1 MQEATPNR
9 TDVLANIFTDSRFT
23 EIRRNCW
30 VGEVDGATVGVV
42 LATRNPD
49 YNTFALNKPD
59 LQRLLDG
66 KRNGRVDEAYI
77 VTAHISGIQRSYCGA
92 MAAEEVWHKIEVF
105 GLRPR
110 TGRFGEFFVLPPGFV
125 PDDEDA
131 PF

>member
-1 MQEATPNR
+1 
-9 TDVLANIFTDSRFT
+9 
-23 EIRRNCW
+23 
-30 VGEVDGATVGVV
+30 VV